1 MAIKLVHNV
10 ETGEVSEVE
19 LTATELAQQ
28 AEDIKQSKID
38 KAASESN
45 IAAKAALLE
54 RLGMT
59 ADEAALLLG

>member
-19 LTATELAQQ
+19 LTANELAQQ
-28 AEDIKQSKID
+28 AEDVKQGKIE
-38 KAASESN
+38 KTAFENNA
-45 IAAKAALLE
+45 AAKSALLIK
-54 RLGMT
+54 LGIT